1 MIQRVRDFI
10 MDVFRQADMVLLA
23 LCCAATA
30 FGILEIASATRYMGS
45 WKHVAVQVAA
55 AALGVVGYLL
65 ISMVD
70 VNELSKGWKWM
81 ILGNVVLILLLRT
94 PLGVDDGTGNRAWL
108 HIPHFPV
115 SMQPAEIIKL
125 TFTIVLAK
133 QLVWQKEEWKFNGLR
148 SVAFLAAHILALV
161 GLYYLISGDMG
172 SALVFIFMFA
182 CMAFVAGIKA
192 RWFALG
198 LAAGGAATYVL
209 WIKDKISPYMKQR
222 ILLLFDHDMDSLG
235 VGWHQTRS
243 LLALGSGGLTGQG
256 LFHGTQTQSPYSWS
270 LPARH
275 TDFIFS
281 AIGEEMGLVGCV
293 AALAILTAIVV
304 HCLVVAYRAKTKF
317 ETYLCVGMAAVVIFQ
332 TVVNVGMCLFIMPVI
347 GLTLPFF
354 SYGGSSLVTMF
365 AAMGV
370 VSGIRKRSLPE
381 WLRKS

>member
-1 MIQRVRDFI
+1 MFQRIRDFFLDI
-10 MDVFRQADMVLLA
+10 FRQADMVLLV

-30 FGILEIASATRYMGS
+30 FGLLEIASATRYMGS
-45 WKHVAVQVAA
+45 WKYVAIQGAA
-55 AALGVVGYLL
+55 AALGVVAYLVM
-65 ISMVD
+65 SMVD
-70 VNELSKGWKWM
+70 INELSKGWKWM
-81 ILGNVVLILLLRT
+81 IIGNVVLILLLRT

-115 SMQPAEIIKL
+115 SMQPAEIVKI

-133 QLVWQKEEWKFNGLR
+133 QLVWQREEWKFNGIR
-148 SVAFLAAHILALV
+148 SVGFLGAHILALV
-161 GLYYLISGDMG
+161 GLYYLASGDMG

-182 CMAFVAGIKA
+182 CMAFVAGVKA
-192 RWFALG
+192 RWFVLG

-209 WIKDKISPYMKQR
+209 WIKDKVSPYMKQR
-222 ILLLFDHDMDSLG
+222 ILLLFDHDMDTLG

-243 LLALGSGGLTGQG
+243 ILALGSGKLTGQG

-281 AIGEEMGLVGCV
+281 AIGEELGLLGCV
-293 AALAILTAIVV
+293 AALAILAAIVV
-304 HCLVVAYRAKTKF
+304 RCLVVAYRAKTKF

-332 TVVNVGMCLFIMPVI
+332 TIVNVCMCLFIMPVI

-365 AAMGV
+365 AAMGI
-370 VSGIRKRSLPE
+370 VSGVQKRSLPE

>member
-1 MIQRVRDFI
+1 MFQRIRDFFLDI
-10 MDVFRQADMVLLA
+10 FQQADMALLG
-23 LCCAATA
+23 LCCAATV
-30 FGILEIASATRYMGS
+30 FGLVEIASATRYMGS
-45 WKHVAVQVAA
+45 LKYVAIQGAA
-55 AALGVVGYLL
+55 AALGVVAYLL
-65 ISMVD
+65 MSMVD
-70 VNELSKGWKWM
+70 INELAKGWKWM

-115 SMQPAEIIKL
+115 SLQPAEIVKL
-125 TFTIVLAK
+125 TFTIVLAR
-133 QLVWQKEEWKFNGLR
+133 QLVWQREEWKFNGWK
-148 SVAFLAAHILALV
+148 SVGFLGAHILALV
-161 GLYYLISGDMG
+161 GLYYLASGDMG

-192 RWFALG
+192 RWFLLG
-198 LAAGGAATYVL
+198 LAAGGGASYVL
-209 WIKDKISPYMKQR
+209 WIKDKISPYMKER
-222 ILLLFDHDMDSLG
+222 ILLLFDHDMDTLG

-243 LLALGSGGLTGQG
+243 LLALGSGGLTGRG
-256 LFHGTQTQSPYSWS
+256 LFHGAQTQSPYSWS

-281 AIGEEMGLVGCV
+281 AIGEELGLVGCV
-293 AALAILTAIVV
+293 AALALLAAIVV
-304 HCLVVAYRAKTKF
+304 RCLVVAYRAKTKL

-365 AAMGV
+365 AAMGI
-370 VSGIRKRSLPE
+370 VSGVQKRSLPE

>member
-1 MIQRVRDFI
+1 MLQRMRTFI
-10 MDVFRQADMVLLA
+10 RDVFRQADMALLA
-23 LCCAATA
+23 LCCAATV
-30 FGILEIASATRYMGS
+30 FGLVEIASATHYMGTM
-45 WKHVAVQVAA
+45 KNVIVQSCAML
-55 AALGVVGYLL
+55 LGVVAFLL

-70 VNELSKGWKWM
+70 VNELAKGWKWM
-81 ILGNVVLILLLRT
+81 LLFNVVLILLLRT
-94 PLGVDDGTGNRAWL
+94 PLGRDDGTGNRAWL
-108 HIPHFPV
+108 YIPHFPV
-115 SMQPAEIIKL
+115 SLQPAEIVKL
-125 TFTIVLAK
+125 TFTIILAK
-133 QLVWQKEEWKFNGLR
+133 QLVWQREEWKFNGWK
-148 SVAFLAAHILALV
+148 SVGFLGAHILALV

-182 CMAFVAGIKA
+182 CMAFVAGIKP

-222 ILLLFDHDMDSLG
+222 ILLLFDHDLDTLG
-235 VGWHQTRS
+235 VGWHQNRS

-293 AALAILTAIVV
+293 AALAILTAIVIR
-304 HCLVVAYRAKTKF
+304 CLVIAFRARTKF

-365 AAMGV
+365 AAMGI
-370 VSGIRKRSLPE
+370 VSGVQKRSLPE
-381 WLRKS
+381 WLR

>member
-1 MIQRVRDFI
+1 MIHRFRNFI
-10 MDVFRQADMVLLA
+10 TDVFRQADMTLLA
-23 LCCAATA
+23 LCCAATV
-30 FGILEIASATRYMGS
+30 FGLVEIASASRYLGS
-45 WKHVAVQVAA
+45 WKHVLVQAA
-55 AALGVVGYLL
+55 AAVIGVAVYLL
-65 ISMVD
+65 LSMLD
-70 VNELSKGWKWM
+70 VAELSKGWKWM
-81 ILGNVVLILLLRT
+81 LLGNVVLILLLRT

-115 SMQPAEIIKL
+115 SMQPAEIVKL

-133 QLVWQKEEWKFNGLR
+133 QLVWQREKGRFNHIR
-148 SVAFLAAHILALV
+148 SVGLLGAHILALV
-161 GLYYLISGDMG
+161 GLYFVASGDMG

-182 CMAFVAGIKA
+182 CMAFVSGIKA

-198 LAAGGAATYVL
+198 LAAGGGAFYVL
-209 WIKDKISPYMKQR
+209 WIKDKISPYMKER
-222 ILLLFDHDMDSLG
+222 ILLLFDHSRDSLG

-293 AALAILTAIVV
+293 AALLILAAIVV
-304 HCLVVAYRAKTKF
+304 RCLVIAYRAKSKL
-317 ETYLCVGMAAVVIFQ
+317 ETYICVGMAAVVIFQ
-332 TVVNVGMCLFIMPVI
+332 TVINVGMCLFLMPVI

-354 SYGGSSLVTMF
+354 SYGGSSLVSMF
-365 AAMGV
+365 AAMGI

-381 WLRKS
+381 WLR